1 MLAEKV
7 DTGKFPES
15 TKFTFAEINYDKDEN
30 INGKHNE
37 DLKEKSNLNAQKVPT
52 TPRTPKQPETPTVP
66 SGYQESSP
74 TVKTFPQTG
83 EKNSNVLLFIGFTL
97 ILRRR
102 AIISGIAVTKVMR

>member
-37 DLKEKSNLNAQKVPT
+37 DLKEKIKP
-52 TPRTPKQPETPTVP
+52 
-66 SGYQESSP
+66 
-74 TVKTFPQTG
+74 
-83 EKNSNVLLFIGFTL
+83 
-97 ILRRR
+97 
-102 AIISGIAVTKVMR
+102 